1 MMNVCRQSLWSSR
14 KGRDEKMKNVMKKS
28 FFLILCL
35 GVILATVACGK
46 NDNEEDDMNDI
57 NITETKK
64 EEARV
69 ILLAGQSNASG
80 ISYIEFLKDK
90 VTEEKF
96 TEYSNGYEN
105 IQICYYVDNQN
116 ISTEFVP
123 VALGQGHMESNFG
136 PEIGIA
142 EYLTETYP
150 GEKFYIIKTTMSG
163 SGIAAEWQ
171 ETDETYNK
179 MITGI
184 DNAFLKL
191 EKNGLE
197 PKWFATC
204 WMQGEGDSWNP
215 EHAQNYYN
223 LETDLMNRLQTRF
236 AKYASEKGVS
246 LIDAGISQN
255 PEWKYSD
262 LVNAAKKQ
270 YADENERNF
279 YIDTQAAGLT
289 YNQDNEDYAHYDAES
304 MITLG
309 RMFGEKLAILSK

>member
-1 MMNVCRQSLWSSR
+1 ML
-14 KGRDEKMKNVMKKS
+14 KKVMKQV
-28 FFLILCL
+28 LLATLCL
-35 GVILATVACGK
+35 CMSMVVVSCGK
-46 NDNEEDDMNDI
+46 DENEEDNMRDI
-57 NITETKK
+57 NITEAKK
-64 EEARV
+64 EEAHV

-80 ISYIEFLKDK
+80 ISYIQYLKNK
-90 VTEEKF
+90 VSEEKF
-96 TEYSNGYEN
+96 AEYSEGYEN
-105 IQICYYVDNQN
+105 IQICYYVDSQN
-116 ISTEFVP
+116 ISTDFVP
-123 VALGQGHMESNFG
+123 VALGQGHTENNFG

-142 EYLTETYP
+142 EYLTEQYP
-150 GEKFYIIKTTMSG
+150 EEKFYIIKTTMSG

-184 DNAFLKL
+184 ENAFQKL

-204 WMQGEGDSWNP
+204 WMQGEGDSWNS

-223 LETDLMNRLQTRF
+223 LESDLMNRLQTRF
-236 AKYASEKGVS
+236 EKYVSEHGVS

-262 LVNAAKKQ
+262 LVNEAKKK
-270 YADENERNF
+270 YADENEGNF

-289 YNQDNEDYAHYDAES
+289 YDQDNEDYAHYDAES

-309 RMFGEKLAILSK
+309 RLFGEKIVVR

>member
-1 MMNVCRQSLWSSR
+1 ML
-14 KGRDEKMKNVMKKS
+14 KKVMKQV
-28 FFLILCL
+28 LLATLCL
-35 GVILATVACGK
+35 CMSMVVVSCGK
-46 NDNEEDDMNDI
+46 DENEEDNMRDI
-57 NITETKK
+57 NITEAKK
-64 EEARV
+64 EEAHV

-80 ISYIEFLKDK
+80 ISYIQYLKNK
-90 VTEEKF
+90 VSEEKF
-96 TEYSNGYEN
+96 AEYSEGYEN

-116 ISTEFVP
+116 ISTDFVP
-123 VALGQGHMESNFG
+123 VALGQGHTENNFG

-142 EYLTETYP
+142 EYLTEQYP
-150 GEKFYIIKTTMSG
+150 EEKFYIIKTTMSG

-184 DNAFLKL
+184 ENAFQKL

-204 WMQGEGDSWNP
+204 WMQGEGDSWNS

-223 LETDLMNRLQTRF
+223 LESDLMNRLQTRF
-236 AKYASEKGVS
+236 EKYVSEHGVS

-262 LVNAAKKQ
+262 LVNEAKKK
-270 YADENERNF
+270 YADENEGNF

-289 YNQDNEDYAHYDAES
+289 YDQDNEDYAHYDAES

-309 RMFGEKLAILSK
+309 RLFGEKIVVR

>member
-1 MMNVCRQSLWSSR
+1 ML
-14 KGRDEKMKNVMKKS
+14 KKVMKQV
-28 FFLILCL
+28 LLATLCL
-35 GVILATVACGK
+35 CMSMVVVSCGK
-46 NDNEEDDMNDI
+46 DENEEDNMRDI
-57 NITETKK
+57 NITEAKK

-80 ISYIEFLKDK
+80 ISYIQYLKNK
-90 VTEEKF
+90 VSEEKF
-96 TEYSNGYEN
+96 AEYSEGYEN

-116 ISTEFVP
+116 ISTDFVP
-123 VALGQGHMESNFG
+123 VALGQGHTENNFG

-142 EYLTETYP
+142 EYLTEQYP
-150 GEKFYIIKTTMSG
+150 EGKFYIIKTTMSG
-163 SGIAAEWQ
+163 SSIAAEWQ

-184 DNAFLKL
+184 ENAFQKL

-204 WMQGEGDSWNP
+204 WMQGEGDSWNS

-223 LETDLMNRLQTRF
+223 LESDLMNRLQTRF
-236 AKYASEKGVS
+236 EKYVSEHGVS

-289 YNQDNEDYAHYDAES
+289 YDQDNEDYAHYDAES
-304 MITLG
+304 MIILG
-309 RMFGEKLAILSK
+309 RLFGEKIIVR